1 MTSLAVTGYASVDYA
16 FGLSGQIEGDHTTL
30 IDSRDN
36 DDWPRIGGCPAYVAM
51 AVSAQG
57 QDALPVTWLG
67 NDNHARIYL
76 DSLAKSKIRTDGVA
90 RIGQNS
96 PMAILAYQ
104 QDGTCAC
111 LFDPAFSGEENLTA
125 KQKQVIGAASHLCI
139 TVGPPHLM
147 EAVLAS
153 RSPSARLYWICK
165 NDAHCFTREIRTSL
179 SAQADVIFCSRSERG
194 MVGETPEHVT
204 IVETQGS
211 KGVTITKGNL
221 QETIGVEPITVR
233 DTTGAGDTF
242 AGGYIAAEMAGIS
255 DPAKAA
261 QRGLETV
268 KLLLQTRS
276 AKEIQ

>member
-30 IDSRDN
+30 INSRDCDN
-36 DDWPRIGGCPAYVAM
+36 WPRIGGCPAYVAM
-51 AVSAQG
+51 AVSAQE
-57 QDALPVTWLG
+57 QEALPVTWVG
-67 NDNHARIYL
+67 KDNHARIYL
-76 DSLAKSKIRTDGVA
+76 DSLARSRICTDGVMQV
-90 RIGQNS
+90 GHNS

-111 LFDPAFSGEENLTA
+111 LFDPAFSGKEDLTTQ
-125 KQKQVIGAASHLCI
+125 QKKVIGAASHLCI

-147 EAVLAS
+147 EAVLTS

-165 NDAHCFTREIRTSL
+165 NDAHSFTSEIRTSL
-179 SAQADVIFCSRSERG
+179 SEQADVIFCSGSERDL
-194 MVGETPEHVT
+194 VGETSQHVT

-211 KGVTITKGNL
+211 KGVTITKGDL
-221 QETIGVEPITVR
+221 QETIGVEPIVVR

-255 DPAKAA
+255 DSVKAA
-261 QRGLETV
+261 QTGLESA
-268 KLLLQTRS
+268 KFMLQARS
-276 AKEIQ
+276 AREIQ